1 MTLLIVIIALALIF
15 DYINGFHDA
24 ANSIATVVS
33 TKVLTPFQAVVW
45 AAIFNSVA
53 YFIFKDH
60 AVANTI
66 SKTVNKEFITL
77 PVILSGLLAAIFW
90 NLLTWW
96 YGIPSSSSHTL
107 IGGFAGAAI
116 AHALSIK
123 GMGYSW
129 SKIVESD
136 IILNTVL
143 FIFLAPLI
151 GMLISIFITIV
162 TIMRNVWLRIGIIA
176 VVTAITVLLFD
187 HFEASKMDENLQK
200 FLKIDKY
207 KKEVKESLA
216 KKEANP
222 ADTVAIKAYAVATE
236 KLEKALPNYE
246 KIGLLV
252 HDYDKLGATKI
263 ARIAADSGWLKDI
276 EASRLKDDVR
286 NANDYLIL
294 EAKATSDAAAKK
306 EFDFAKEATEKYK
319 DPLKKYFKGEYSL
332 DSTMVALNAIYPI
345 KEANDEKIRKKIEQF
360 SIEKAF
366 AKDIDKADN
375 SSIVWG
381 IIAASI
387 MFCLVYLYVEKIKTP
402 TAYKVGNMFK
412 KLQLFSSAAFSIG
425 HGGND
430 AQKVM
435 GIIGAA
441 LIANG
446 SIQNFSDLPNWVPV
460 ACYLAIGLGT
470 MSGGWKIVKTMG
482 TKITKV
488 TPLEGVAAET
498 SGAFTLFFTG
508 QMGIPVSTTH
518 TITGS
523 IMGVGAT
530 KRLSAVRWGV
540 TINLLWAWILTI
552 PVSALLAAGVY
563 KLVAYFL

>member
-1 MTLLIVIIALALIF
+1 MTLVIAIIILALIF

-33 TKVLTPFQAVVW
+33 TKVLTPFQAVLW
-45 AAIFNSVA
+45 AAIFNTVA
-53 YFIFKDH
+53 YFIFQDH

-66 SKTVNKEFITL
+66 SKTVAKEFITL
-77 PVILSGLLAAIFW
+77 PVILSGLIAAIMW

-116 AHALSIK
+116 AHAISTKGWGLSW
-123 GMGYSW
+123 G
-129 SKIVESD
+129 KIVDSD
-136 IILNTVL
+136 VIFKTII

-151 GMLISIFITIV
+151 GMVISIFITIITV
-162 TIMRNVWLRIGIIA
+162 MRNIWYRIGIIA
-176 VVTAITVLLFD
+176 IATTITFFLFD
-187 HFEASKMDENLQK
+187 MFENNKMQENTQK

-207 KKEVKESLA
+207 KKDFATAESKL
-216 KKEANP
+216 KTNP
-222 ADTVAIKAYAVATE
+222 ADSLLNADLNTAKGKLDKAMVIYNDIKPMVE
-236 KLEKALPNYE
+236 
-246 KIGLLV
+246 
-252 HDYDKLGATKI
+252 DYDKLGADFI
-263 ARIAADSGWLKDI
+263 ANKAYSEGWLKEI
-276 EASRLKDDVR
+276 EISKLKDDIR

-294 EAKATSDAAAKK
+294 ESGSVEDKLKK
-306 EFDFAKEATEKYK
+306 VEFDKAKDLTEKYK
-319 DPLKKYFKGEYSL
+319 KPVQQLLNKEIIEDSAIAAMSL
-332 DSTMVALNAIYPI
+332 IYPI
-345 KEANDEKIRKKIEQF
+345 KPQN
-360 SIEKAF
+360 IEKVK
-366 AKDIDKADN
+366 AKISSFNIEKSFKGDILKADN
-375 SSIVWG
+375 KGIAWG
-381 IIAASI
+381 IVFTSI
-387 MFCLVYLYVEKIKTP
+387 FFCLVYLYTEKVKTP
-402 TAYKVGNMFK
+402 NAYRMANMFK

-441 LIANG
+441 LIASG
-446 SIQNFSDLPNWVPV
+446 AIQDFSHLPNWVPI

-540 TINLLWAWILTI
+540 TINLIWAWILTI
-552 PVSALLAAGVY
+552 PVSALLAALVY
-563 KLVAYFL
+563 KIVSWLL